1 MRSNVGAGDQV
12 QQTGL
17 ASEGR
22 ALLIAACSQA
32 TLAARLTQIAGARPG
47 LQLAVV
53 LGSRQALCEG
63 SAAALAAAA
72 NAGTIRVGSRF
83 VPSGRLIRALRRR
96 GFETVLVLAD
106 EGRSPSRWGQII
118 GLLAGARRVYV
129 ARQGMPDPIPV
140 KSRNILASAARRTA
154 RKLSRF
160 VRRALPTVP
169 RMTPI
174 EMAASAYQH
183 LASPIRPC
191 TALTDARVLLIGSSP
206 GATTRYRIGHK
217 REHLRMLGVPVRM
230 RNAWE
235 YRANPLLAA
244 ADAHHHHLAIVHRL
258 HCPGPTDGVLWA
270 LSRNKRPI
278 VYDIDDL
285 IFDPA
290 SASWVLP
297 ADQAAVPAQAKLL
310 SQCTHVIAATAE
322 LAQRFGSD
330 RRPVNVVQN
339 VLSQE
344 VLRLSEEARL
354 GRVPHDG
361 IRLGYLSGT
370 PTHDRD
376 LAGIAPALVE
386 ILRQHVEVCL
396 VLIGPITVPGQLA
409 EFGTR
414 VQALPLVPW
423 RELPGLAAGIDI
435 NLAPLDI
442 DSPFCRCKSE
452 LKYVEAGALG
462 IPTVATATPPFQTAI
477 THGVNGL
484 LAVTCE
490 EWIAALDSLVTDPR
504 GAQAMGEAARLDVA
518 ARYGPDSGARQLA
531 SAITS
536 ILAL

>member
-1 MRSNVGAGDQV
+1 MGAGDQV

-96 GFETVLVLAD
+96 GFETALVLAD
-106 EGRSPSRWGQII
+106 EGQHPSRWGQVL
-118 GLLAGARRVYV
+118 GLLSGSRRVYV
-129 ARQGMPDPIPV
+129 VRGGLPDATPV
-140 KSRNILASAARRTA
+140 RLGSMLASAAGKAGRQV
-154 RKLSRF
+154 F
-160 VRRALPTVP
+160 
-169 RMTPI
+169 
-174 EMAASAYQH
+174 EAASSVSL
-183 LASPIRPC
+183 LAPALAPLEKAAVIAHQRVSSPLRPC
-191 TALTDARVLLIGSSP
+191 TALAEARVLLIRSDP
-206 GATTRYRIGHK
+206 GPTTRYRLDHK
-217 REHLRMLGVPVRM
+217 CEHLRMLGVPVTV
-230 RNAWE
+230 RNTSE
-235 YRANPLLAA
+235 YWARPLLAA
-244 ADAHHHHLAIVHRL
+244 RDACQHHLAIVHRL
-258 HCPGPTDGVLWA
+258 DCPGPTDRVLWA
-270 LSRNKRPI
+270 LSRSRRPI

-285 IFDPA
+285 VFDPA
-290 SASWVLP
+290 FASWVPPL
-297 ADQAAVPAQAKLL
+297 ARAAVKPQRRLL
-310 SQCTHVIAATAE
+310 ARCTHIIAATDQ
-322 LAQRFGSD
+322 LAGRFRSD
-330 RRPVNVVQN
+330 GRPVAVVRN
-339 VLSQE
+339 TLSQE
-344 VLRLSEEARL
+344 MLELSEAARL

-361 IRLGYLSGT
+361 IRLGYLSGS

-376 LAGIAPALVE
+376 LAAITPALVG
-386 ILRQHVEVCL
+386 ILRQHPQVSL
-396 VLIGPITVPGQLA
+396 VLIGPITVPGPLA
-409 EFGTR
+409 GFATR
-414 VQALPLVPW
+414 VHALPLVPW
-423 RELPGLAAGIDI
+423 RRLPGLAAGIDI

-462 IPTVATATPPFQTAI
+462 IPTVAAATPPFQTAI
-477 THGVNGL
+477 AHGVNGL

-504 GAQAMGEAARLDVA
+504 GAQAMGEAARLDVG

-536 ILAL
+536 ILALR